1 MALVIPSISL
11 YAQSQSNSM
20 VSTNMTSA
28 SIAFFATGVFA
39 GQGASAAA
47 AALPTAVALAA
58 QRAAAFTMPG
68 KTLGIFPVGGIIT
81 AAWIVLF
88 VTTFGLGTIGRIVSR
103 KEYRQHR
110 STAAP
115 TPVETAQDSVPPLR
129 RLLSRKVSNS
139 KRPGAE
145 SAKRPGAESAKQDS
159 VTPLRRMLSR
169 KLSNSQRPAA
179 DSAPSRKESRSK
191 KNAPLSTVVEMV
203 NYEIT
208 YDKTF
213 GERPNYYL
221 EHLPSYRT
229 ANRQL

>member
-11 YAQSQSNSM
+11 YAQSAQVNAM

-47 AALPTAVALAA
+47 AALPSAVALVA
-58 QRAAAFTMPG
+58 QKAAAFTMPG
-68 KTLGIFPVGGIIT
+68 KTFGIFPVGGIVT

-88 VTTFGLGTIGRIVSR
+88 VTAFGLGTIGRIASR
-103 KEYRQHR
+103 KEYRQHK

-115 TPVETAQDSVPPLR
+115 TPVETAKEDSVPTLR

-139 KRPGAE
+139 KRPKAE
-145 SAKRPGAESAKQDS
+145 SA
-159 VTPLRRMLSR
+159 
-169 KLSNSQRPAA
+169 PA
-179 DSAPSRKESRSK
+179 RKESRSK
-191 KNAPLSTVVEMV
+191 KNTPLSTVMEMV

-221 EHLPSYRT
+221 EHLPSHRIT
-229 ANRQL
+229 NR

>member
-11 YAQSQSNSM
+11 YAQSAQTNAM

-47 AALPTAVALAA
+47 AAMPSAIALVAQKAS
-58 QRAAAFTMPG
+58 AFTMPG
-68 KTLGIFPVGGIIT
+68 KTFGIFPVGGIIT

-103 KEYRQHR
+103 KEYRQHK

-115 TPVETAQDSVPPLR
+115 TPVETAKEDSVPTLR

-139 KRPGAE
+139 KRPKAE
-145 SAKRPGAESAKQDS
+145 SA
-159 VTPLRRMLSR
+159 
-169 KLSNSQRPAA
+169 PA
-179 DSAPSRKESRSK
+179 RKESRSK
-191 KNAPLSTVVEMV
+191 KNTPLSTVMEMV

-213 GERPNYYL
+213 GERPNYHL
-221 EHLPSYRT
+221 QHLPSHRT
-229 ANRQL
+229 TNRQF

>member
-11 YAQSQSNSM
+11 YAQFPQSNSV

-28 SIAFFATGVFA
+28 SIAFFAIGVFA

-47 AALPTAVALAA
+47 AAQPTAVALAA

-81 AAWIVLF
+81 AAWIILF
-88 VTTFGLGTIGRIVSR
+88 ITTFGLGTIGRIASR
-103 KEYRQHR
+103 KEYRSHR

-115 TPVETAQDSVPPLR
+115 TPVETAKHDSVPPLR

-139 KRPGAE
+139 KRPRVDA
-145 SAKRPGAESAKQDS
+145 A
-159 VTPLRRMLSR
+159 
-169 KLSNSQRPAA
+169 PA
-179 DSAPSRKESRSK
+179 RKESKSK
-191 KNAPLSTVVEMV
+191 KNPPLAPAVEMV

-213 GERPNYYL
+213 GERPNYYQ
-221 EHLPSYRT
+221 EHLPSYRA
-229 ANRQL
+229 ANRQF

>member
-11 YAQSQSNSM
+11 YAQSAQTNAM

-47 AALPTAVALAA
+47 AALPSAVALVA
-58 QRAAAFTMPG
+58 QKAAAFTMPG
-68 KTLGIFPVGGIIT
+68 KTFGIFPVGGIVT

-88 VTTFGLGTIGRIVSR
+88 VTAFGLGTIGRIVSR
-103 KEYRQHR
+103 KEYRQHK

-115 TPVETAQDSVPPLR
+115 TPVETAKEDSIPTLR
-129 RLLSRKVSNS
+129 RLLSRKGSNS
-139 KRPGAE
+139 KQPKAE
-145 SAKRPGAESAKQDS
+145 SA
-159 VTPLRRMLSR
+159 
-169 KLSNSQRPAA
+169 PA
-179 DSAPSRKESRSK
+179 RKESRSK
-191 KNAPLSTVVEMV
+191 KNTPLSTVMEMV

-221 EHLPSYRT
+221 EHLPSQRT
-229 ANRQL
+229 TNRQF

>member
-1 MALVIPSISL
+1 MALIIPSISL
-11 YAQSQSNSM
+11 YAQSQTNGM

-47 AALPTAVALAA
+47 AAQPSAVVLAA

-68 KTLGIFPVGGIIT
+68 KTLSIFPVGGIVT

-88 VTTFGLGTIGRIVSR
+88 VTTFGLGTIGRIASR

-110 STAAP
+110 SNAAP
-115 TPVETAQDSVPPLR
+115 TPVETAKDSVPPLRRLLSRKISSSKRPGADSVKQDSVPPLR
-129 RLLSRKVSNS
+129 RLLSRKLSDS
-139 KRPGAE
+139 QRPGA
-145 SAKRPGAESAKQDS
+145 DS
-159 VTPLRRMLSR
+159 G
-169 KLSNSQRPAA
+169 PA
-179 DSAPSRKESRSK
+179 RKESRSK
-191 KNAPLSTVVEMV
+191 KNAALSTVMEMA

-213 GERPNYYL
+213 GERPNYYV
-221 EHLPSYRT
+221 EHLPSHGP
-229 ANRQL
+229 ANRQF

>member
-1 MALVIPSISL
+1 MYCLQAAEWHLPANPILHSADLMALVIPSISL
-11 YAQSQSNSM
+11 YAQSSQTNSV

-47 AALPTAVALAA
+47 ATMPSAIALAA

-68 KTLGIFPVGGIIT
+68 KTLGIFPIGGIIT
-81 AAWIVLF
+81 GAWIVLF
-88 VTTFGLGTIGRIVSR
+88 VTAFGLGTIGRIASR
-103 KEYRQHR
+103 KEYRAHK
-110 STAAP
+110 SKAAP
-115 TPVETAQDSVPPLR
+115 TLVETAKYDSVAPLPPLR

-139 KRPGAE
+139 KRP
-145 SAKRPGAESAKQDS
+145 KVD
-159 VTPLRRMLSR
+159 V
-169 KLSNSQRPAA
+169 
-179 DSAPSRKESRSK
+179 APVRKESKSKRSPPL
-191 KNAPLSTVVEMV
+191 APVMEMV

-229 ANRQL
+229 ANRQF